1 MFMKEVEVVLPMA
14 DDTESDTPES
24 PLERIRSFVTRT
36 CLCPLSTKHIQMLN
50 VDTTFAGKSR
60 IEVGQPLDPRIAHFL
75 GERVVAIFAT
85 ETEDQFL
92 VCTTHRGAWQDMPY
106 VFGKREVTKIQE
118 GSPTEKDPDNFTP
131 SQGPGPQE
139 RVVLWDLKNKRKKA
153 VAGDRVQSNKRVKR
167 SMERDPG

>member
-1 MFMKEVEVVLPMA
+1 
-14 DDTESDTPES
+14 
-24 PLERIRSFVTRT
+24 
-36 CLCPLSTKHIQMLN
+36 MLT

-85 ETEDQFL
+85 ETEDQLL
-92 VCTTHRGAWQDMPY
+92 VCTTHRGAWQDTPY

-131 SQGPGPQE
+131 SQGQGS
-139 RVVLWDLKNKRKKA
+139 L
-153 VAGDRVQSNKRVKR
+153 
-167 SMERDPG
+167 